1 MTKEEMLQ
9 KYHDWIFA
17 ISAYR
22 MALNTIEIDKQTV
35 APAGGNAYRDKRSAY
50 LAGQLF
56 SLETDPE
63 MYEILSA
70 LNKDETLDGDDKRA
84 VQLYLK
90 EADNNRCIPH
100 DEFVAY
106 RNLIDTSWNVWL
118 KAKQTNDYDSFAPVL
133 ADVIAAKK
141 KLYGYRQSNLSLYD
155 RMLDDYEPGM
165 NQQKYDAF
173 FAKVQKDLVPLLE
186 EVEKAKQIDDGF
198 LYQDY
203 PVEGQKKFMTGL
215 LQYLGFDHSWGYQN
229 ETEHPFTSWICENDC
244 RTTTKY
250 LEHNVISAVLSTVH
264 EVGHAYYEHDCNP
277 KYDGMILSEGIPC
290 ALHESQSRFCENYLG
305 RTKAFWTYNYPRLQE
320 VFPQQLQNVSLDAFV
335 KAINVARPSLVRT
348 EADELT
354 YPLHILVR
362 YQIEKGL
369 FNGSISTDHLDQT
382 WNDMYQKYLG
392 IHAEKASEG
401 ILQDVHWAD
410 GDFGYFPTYAL
421 GSAYAAQF
429 MHAMKKDLNVDDA
442 LANNRYKDCISWL
455 KTHIHQYGFRYPAE
469 ELMVKVTGEPFNP
482 DYYIQYL
489 RDKYA
494 ALYQL

>member
-141 KLYGYRQSNLSLYD
+141 KLYGYRQSDLSLYD

-173 FAKVQKDLVPLLE
+173 FAKVQKQFRGE
-186 EVEKAKQIDDGF
+186 RIAF
-198 LYQDY
+198 
-203 PVEGQKKFMTGL
+203 
-215 LQYLGFDHSWGYQN
+215 S
-229 ETEHPFTSWICENDC
+229 ENGAGTNAC
-244 RTTTKY
+244 
-250 LEHNVISAVLSTVH
+250 
-264 EVGHAYYEHDCNP
+264 P
-277 KYDGMILSEGIPC
+277 
-290 ALHESQSRFCENYLG
+290 
-305 RTKAFWTYNYPRLQE
+305 
-320 VFPQQLQNVSLDAFV
+320 
-335 KAINVARPSLVRT
+335 
-348 EADELT
+348 
-354 YPLHILVR
+354 
-362 YQIEKGL
+362 
-369 FNGSISTDHLDQT
+369 
-382 WNDMYQKYLG
+382 
-392 IHAEKASEG
+392 
-401 ILQDVHWAD
+401 
-410 GDFGYFPTYAL
+410 
-421 GSAYAAQF
+421 
-429 MHAMKKDLNVDDA
+429 
-442 LANNRYKDCISWL
+442 
-455 KTHIHQYGFRYPAE
+455 
-469 ELMVKVTGEPFNP
+469 
-482 DYYIQYL
+482 
-489 RDKYA
+489 
-494 ALYQL
+494 